1 MYRVCFYFGNS
12 NTAVAAKEFP
22 TLKEATEFANNQPIE
37 SVLEIKRYDNKTSDL
52 QD

>member
-12 NTAVAAKEFP
+12 NTAVAAIEFP
-22 TLKEATEFANNQPIE
+22 TLKEATEFAINQPIE
-37 SVLEIKRYDNKTSDL
+37 TVLEIKYHDNKACDL